1 MAAEVSSVSSG
12 HPGACMPA
20 TLKMVSERSGVS
32 IRTVNRALK
41 GEPGVS
47 AKTRQ
52 RILELARELRY
63 HPNLAARNLK
73 LQRKSCV
80 GVLTPRQECEVG
92 SRKLGDLIFSLSA
105 AGWTPLIGEL
115 HAPREE
121 ISAMLLNWSSLT
133 DHVVVCGGPVLF
145 PREGARRGEAISEV
159 PPEFLEIAAEMPMEF
174 IFLDA
179 DTGGCF
185 YEVRIDRAVGIA
197 DALDSLWRSGVR
209 KVLRCG
215 WFPNRDL
222 SFRELEGRLPSG
234 LRIETLRCSDRPEEI
249 FAAGRAIVESGAE
262 AVFFDTDRQAL
273 VFLNYAQLHGIRVPE
288 ELSVIGFDDDE
299 AGRRFVP
306 ALSTV
311 SQPIASLTGGVL
323 AILRGGA
330 PRIQTYPT
338 RFIPR
343 GSSRQ

>member
-1 MAAEVSSVSSG
+1 MTVSDHGEKRPHNGAA
-12 HPGACMPA
+12 PA

-41 GEPGVS
+41 GQPGVS
-47 AKTRQ
+47 PATRR
-52 RILELARELRY
+52 RIVELARELRY

-80 GVLTPRQECEVG
+80 GVLTSRQECEVG

-105 AGWTPLIGEL
+105 AGWNPLIGEL
-115 HAPREE
+115 HAPREAV
-121 ISAMLLNWSSLT
+121 SAMLLNWSSLA
-133 DHVVVCGGPVLF
+133 DYVVVCGGPVLF
-145 PREGARRGEAISEV
+145 PGGEGAALSEV
-159 PPEFLEIAAEMPMEF
+159 PPEFMEVAAEMPLEF

-179 DTGGCF
+179 ETGGDF

-197 DALDSLWRSGVR
+197 DALHALYRNGVR
-209 KVLRCG
+209 RVLRCG
-215 WFPNRDL
+215 GFPNRDL
-222 SFRELEGRLPSG
+222 SFRELDGRLPVG
-234 LRIETLRCSDRPEEI
+234 LRIDTLRVSDRPEEI
-249 FAAGRAIVESGAE
+249 FAAGPAIAASGAE

-311 SQPIASLTGGVL
+311 SQPIAALTGGVL
-323 AILRGGA
+323 EILRKGGDA

-343 GSSRQ
+343 GSSR

>member
-1 MAAEVSSVSSG
+1 MATGDRGEKRQHG
-12 HPGACMPA
+12 GAAAPA
-20 TLKMVSERSGVS
+20 TLKIVSERSGVS

-41 GEPGVS
+41 GEPGV
-47 AKTRQ
+47 APATRR
-52 RILELARELRY
+52 RIVELARELRY

-105 AGWTPLIGEL
+105 AGWNPLIGEL
-115 HAPREE
+115 HAPRET
-121 ISAMLLNWSSLT
+121 ISAMLLNWSSLA
-133 DHVVVCGGPVLF
+133 DYVVVCGGPVLF
-145 PREGARRGEAISEV
+145 PGESCGAVLSEV
-159 PPEFLEIAAEMPMEF
+159 PPEFLDVAAEMPMEF

-179 DTGGCF
+179 DTGGEF

-197 DALDSLWRSGVR
+197 DALNSLYRSGVR
-209 KVLRCG
+209 RVLRCG
-215 WFPNRDL
+215 GFPNRDL
-222 SFRELEGRLPSG
+222 SFRELEGRLPAG
-234 LRIETLRCSDRPEEI
+234 LRIDTLRVSDRPEEI
-249 FAAGRAIVESGAE
+249 FAAGPAIVESGAE

-288 ELSVIGFDDDE
+288 DLSVIGFDDDE

-311 SQPIASLTGGVL
+311 SQPIAALTGGVL
-323 AILRGGA
+323 EILRRGGDA

-343 GSSRQ
+343 GSSR